1 MCKSKMVLF
10 LLGFFAC
17 ALGYSQHHAE
27 TNKQRIFSTSLNQ
40 ERELWIKLPFNFDP
54 AESYDVMIV
63 LDAEKYFEL
72 TNMLFDNRTRYGKLN
87 PTILVGIPNPN
98 MEERSRNLT
107 FSSSEVD
114 QKGESINRYTN
125 ENSGKAEAFATF
137 LNEEVLSFLSQ
148 EYRVKQ
154 FGIIGHSFG
163 GYFAL
168 YNSTLEDK
176 ISEYILIDPSL
187 WYNNGEALQQIETH
201 IERLKER
208 NEIHFNLAHE
218 DGIKNNNAKMASL
231 ARIFDKHEIA
241 YTNFLYQN
249 ENHGSVILPA
259 LVDILR
265 DKGKNIQRTPRHKI
279 KK

>member
-1 MCKSKMVLF
+1 MYNSKIVLF
-10 LLGFFAC
+10 LLGFFTY

-27 TNKQRIFSTSLNQ
+27 TNKQQIFSNSLNQ

-54 AESYDVMIV
+54 AKAYDVMIV

-72 TNMLFDNRTRYGKLN
+72 TNVLVDNRTRYGKLN
-87 PTILVGIPNPN
+87 PAILVGILNPN

-107 FSSSEVD
+107 FSRSSVD
-114 QKGESINRYTN
+114 QKGETTNRYTN

-208 NEIHFNLAHE
+208 NEIHFYLAHE
-218 DGIKNNNAKMASL
+218 DGIKNNSGKMARL
-231 ARIFDKHEIA
+231 ACIFDKHDIA
-241 YTNFLYQN
+241 FTNFVYRN

>member
-1 MCKSKMVLF
+1 MFKPKIVLF

-27 TNKQRIFSTSLNQ
+27 TNKQQIFSTSLNQ

-54 AESYDVMIV
+54 AEAYDVLIV

-72 TNMLFDNRTRYGKLN
+72 TNVLVDNRTRYGKLN

-107 FSSSEVD
+107 FSRSTVD
-114 QKGESINRYTN
+114 QKGEATSRYTS
-125 ENSGKAEAFATF
+125 ENSGKAEAFAEF

-148 EYRVKQ
+148 EFRVKQ

-168 YNSTLEDK
+168 YNSTLEDE

-187 WYNNGEALQQIETH
+187 WYNNGEALKQIQTH

-208 NEIHFNLAHE
+208 NEIHFYLAHE
-218 DGIKNNNAKMASL
+218 DGIKNNNGKMASL
-231 ARIFDKHEIA
+231 ARIFDKHDIA
-241 YTNFLYQN
+241 YSNFEYRN

>member
-1 MCKSKMVLF
+1 MYNSKIVLF
-10 LLGFFAC
+10 LLGFFTY

-27 TNKQRIFSTSLNQ
+27 TNKQHIFSTSLNQ
-40 ERELWIKLPFNFDP
+40 EQELWVKLPFNFDP
-54 AESYDVMIV
+54 AEAYDVMIV
-63 LDAEKYFEL
+63 LDAEKYFDL
-72 TNMLFDNRTRYGKLN
+72 TNMLVDNRTRYGKLN
-87 PTILVGIPNPN
+87 PTILIGIPNPD

-107 FSSSEVD
+107 FSRSSVD
-114 QKGESINRYTN
+114 QKGEATTRYTN
-125 ENSGKAEAFATF
+125 ENSGKAEAFAAF

-176 ISEYILIDPSL
+176 ISEYILIDTSL

-208 NEIHFNLAHE
+208 NDIHFYLAHE
-218 DGIKNNNAKMASL
+218 DGIKNNSTKMASL
-231 ARIFDKHEIA
+231 ARIFDKHDIA